1 MQKSIIGSR
10 TGRRCNISDTVGE
23 IMIRNVSSI
32 LDSREQLH
40 DTYKYGERNRN
51 RSIFILIDLPN
62 LCLSVFDHSFC
73 GTYPVGDICLFLIQL
88 FAGAKAVFLN
98 IDDCPGQFQEIGELH
113 FFCISPVLLR
123 LYASLQIGHQSQF
136 RTDIED
142 CHRVGMIVVCGVISG
157 WVRGRYGLCDQ
168 GQRT

>member
-1 MQKSIIGSR
+1 MDHGAWYFTKLLFMSFTEQGFEQSAYILSMDGLIGVVLSGIEDR
-10 TGRRCNISDTVGE
+10 
-23 IMIRNVSSI
+23 
-32 LDSREQLH
+32 
-40 DTYKYGERNRN
+40 
-51 RSIFILIDLPN
+51 FIDLPN

-142 CHRVGMIVVCGVISG
+142 CHWVGMIVVCGVISG